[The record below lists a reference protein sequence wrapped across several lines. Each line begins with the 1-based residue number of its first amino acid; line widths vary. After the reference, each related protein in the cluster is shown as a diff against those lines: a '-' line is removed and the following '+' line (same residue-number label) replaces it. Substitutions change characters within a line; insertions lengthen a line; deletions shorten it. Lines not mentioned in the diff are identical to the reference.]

1 MLVFFLFH
9 LNQSIVLFLIRI
21 DLLQRTP
28 DLQEANEAYRQAQE
42 KLRSA
47 IKFKKTDVTLF
58 IALGE
63 SFASQAER
71 FTADPALQQVL
82 HLHIN
87 EYLLCTINNLF
98 FNHIGVNESF

>member
-1 MLVFFLFH
+1 M
-9 LNQSIVLFLIRI
+9 LFLTRF

-47 IKFKKTDVTLF
+47 IKFKKTDVSLF
-58 IALGE
+58 IALGDT
-63 SFASQAER
+63 FVSQAER
-71 FTADPALQQVL
+71 FTSDPALQQQVQ

-87 EYLLCTINNLF
+87 DHHLLKLC
-98 FNHIGVNESF
+98 